1 MSLLTICDFT
11 VLANYEAIEPM
22 CIDWYNIGA
31 MHRNNRVQFVDQL
44 VILHSINK
52 GSQLAS
58 SVHQFTQHNTPNVY
72 RPSRLDRASAQAVC
86 PFYCS
91 PLAFMFG
98 SYISP
103 CGASVLLYYISP
115 YILIAIFVAIG
126 RDPLA
131 QCYRAFVHVRAY
143 SVFGRLRLNHVLPI
157 SS

>member
-72 RPSRLDRASAQAVC
+72 RPLCLDCASAQAVC

-91 PLAFMFG
+91 PSAFMFG

-103 CGASVLLYYISP
+103 CGASVLLYYIGPYSP
-115 YILIAIFVAIG
+115 SVWA
-126 RDPLA
+126 
-131 QCYRAFVHVRAY
+131 HTY
-143 SVFGRLRLNHVLPI
+143 SSQFLLQSAKICWFNVIRHLYMLGLTVLLVGYD
-157 SS
+157 